1 MDLKNGI
8 ADKEGLLSIE
18 GSVEKIIYQNEEN
31 GYTVCEI
38 FTPSDEIF
46 TLVGNMPY
54 LSEGETV
61 SALGSWVNHATF
73 GKQFKVEF
81 YEKQLPATETAILK
95 YLASGAVRGIGK
107 VTARRIVSQFGAD
120 SFEVIEH
127 NPQWLSEIPGISP
140 KKAEQISASFAAQF
154 GMRNVMMF
162 CREYFGPTTA
172 VRIYKKWGNGAV
184 ERIKQNPYILCGEI
198 YGVGFEKA
206 DAIAKDL
213 GMKKNAPERIAMGL
227 KYVLMHNAAS
237 NGHSFLPLDKLC
249 AVAKRLLSCE
259 MNEIEDEAAAL
270 ETRGEIVCVRHDGM
284 KCAYL
289 RDYYEAEKYTA
300 EKLCALD
307 RAGKNLGEDN
317 VLSLISMVERESNME
332 YAVLQKRA
340 ICQAASNG
348 VFILTGGPGTGKTTV
363 VRAIIRVFDAMGL
376 RIALAAPT
384 GRAAKRM
391 SQSAGEEAKTV
402 HRLLEME
409 YGAED
414 KLRFRK
420 NEKDQLEDDVII
432 IDEASMLDLMLTDA
446 LLKAIKPGARLILI
460 GDVNQLPP
468 VGAGH
473 VFDDIIKSDRFATV
487 ELTHI
492 FRQAQESLIVTNA
505 HAVNHGEY
513 MNLESKS
520 GDFFFL
526 PRQEDVQTAVTIAEL
541 CKKRLPKSYGLTVFD
556 GIQVITPS
564 RKGDAGTEMLN
575 SALQSVI
582 NPPARGKAEKKVRD
596 FTLRE
601 GDKVMQIKN
610 NYDIEWNKNGTQ
622 GFGIFNGDI
631 GVIKKID
638 LSEELITVDF
648 EDKICEYDYTM
659 LDELELAYAITVH
672 KSQGSEYPIVIMPLY
687 RYTPKLLTRNLL
699 YTAITRAQSIV
710 ILVGNGEVAKAMVDN
725 NRQTKRYTGLRY
737 ALEKYD

>member
-107 VTARRIVSQFGAD
+107 VTAQRIVSQFGAD

-270 ETRGEIVCVRHDGM
+270 ETRGEIVCVRHEGM

-526 PRQEDVQTAVTIAEL
+526 PRQEDAQTAATIAEL

-648 EDKICEYDYTM
+648 EDKICEYDYIM

>member
-38 FTPSDEIF
+38 FTPSDELF

-54 LSEGETV
+54 LSEGETI
-61 SALGSWVNHATF
+61 SALGNWVNHATF

-95 YLASGAVRGIGK
+95 YLSSGAVRGIGK
-107 VTARRIVSQFGAD
+107 VTAQRIVSQFGAD

-127 NPQWLSEIPGISP
+127 NPQWLAEIPGISP

-184 ERIKQNPYILCGEI
+184 ECIKQNPYILCGEI
-198 YGVGFEKA
+198 YGAGFEKA

-213 GMKKNAPERIAMGL
+213 GIKKNAPERIAMGL

-270 ETRGEIVCVRHDGM
+270 ESRGEIVCVRHEGM

-300 EKLCALD
+300 SKLCALD

-391 SQSAGEEAKTV
+391 SQSAGEEAKTI

-420 NEKDQLEDDVII
+420 NENDQLEDDVII
-432 IDEASMLDLMLTDA
+432 IDEASMLDLMLTNA

-473 VFDDIIKSDRFATV
+473 VFDDIIKSNRFATV

-526 PRQEDVQTAVTIAEL
+526 PRQDDAQTAATIAEL
-541 CKKRLPKSYGLTVFD
+541 CKKRLPKSYGLTVFE

-575 SALQSVI
+575 SALQSAI

-610 NYDIEWNKNGTQ
+610 NYDIEWNKNGSQ

-672 KSQGSEYPIVIMPLY
+672 KSQGSEYPIVVMPLY

>member
-54 LSEGETV
+54 LSDGETV

-107 VTARRIVSQFGAD
+107 VTAQRIVSQFGAD

-270 ETRGEIVCVRHDGM
+270 ETRGEIVCVRHEGM

-526 PRQEDVQTAVTIAEL
+526 PRQEDAQTAATIAEL

-582 NPPARGKAEKKVRD
+582 NPPARGKSEKKVRD

>member
-38 FTPSDEIF
+38 FTPSDELF

-54 LSEGETV
+54 LSEGETI
-61 SALGSWVNHATF
+61 SALGNWVNHATF

-95 YLASGAVRGIGK
+95 YLSSGAVRGIGK
-107 VTARRIVSQFGAD
+107 VTAQRIVSQFGAD

-127 NPQWLSEIPGISP
+127 NPQWLAEIPGISP

-213 GMKKNAPERIAMGL
+213 GIKKNAPERIAMGL

-270 ETRGEIVCVRHDGM
+270 ESRGEIVCVRHEGM

-391 SQSAGEEAKTV
+391 SQSAGEEAKTI

-420 NEKDQLEDDVII
+420 NENDQLEDDVII
-432 IDEASMLDLMLTDA
+432 IDEASMLDLMLTNA

-526 PRQEDVQTAVTIAEL
+526 PRQDDAQTAATIAEL
-541 CKKRLPKSYGLTVFD
+541 CKKRLPKSYGLTVFE

-575 SALQSVI
+575 SALQSAI
-582 NPPARGKAEKKVRD
+582 NPPARGKAEKKVHD

-610 NYDIEWNKNGTQ
+610 NYDIEWNKNGSQ

-672 KSQGSEYPIVIMPLY
+672 KSQGSEYPIVVMPLY

>member
-38 FTPSDEIF
+38 FTPSDELF

-54 LSEGETV
+54 LSEGETI
-61 SALGSWVNHATF
+61 SALGNWVNHATF

-95 YLASGAVRGIGK
+95 YLSSGAVRGIGK
-107 VTARRIVSQFGAD
+107 VTAQRIVSQFGAD

-127 NPQWLSEIPGISP
+127 NPQWLAEIPGISP

-213 GMKKNAPERIAMGL
+213 GIKKNAPERIAMGL

-270 ETRGEIVCVRHDGM
+270 ETRGEIVCVRHEGM

-300 EKLCALD
+300 SKLCALD

-391 SQSAGEEAKTV
+391 SQSAGEEAKTI

-420 NEKDQLEDDVII
+420 NENDQLEDDVII
-432 IDEASMLDLMLTDA
+432 IDEASMLDLMLTNA

-473 VFDDIIKSDRFATV
+473 VFDDIIKSNRFATV

-526 PRQEDVQTAVTIAEL
+526 PRQDDAQTAATIAEL
-541 CKKRLPKSYGLTVFD
+541 CKKRLPKSYGLTVFE

-575 SALQSVI
+575 SALQSAI

-610 NYDIEWNKNGTQ
+610 NYDIEWNKNGSQ

-672 KSQGSEYPIVIMPLY
+672 KSQGSEYPIVVMPLY

>member
-270 ETRGEIVCVRHDGM
+270 ETRGEIVCVRHEGM

-526 PRQEDVQTAVTIAEL
+526 PRQEDAQTAATIAEL

-575 SALQSVI
+575 SALQSMI

>member
-8 ADKEGLLSIE
+8 ADKKGLLSIE

-107 VTARRIVSQFGAD
+107 VTAQRIVSQFGAD

-270 ETRGEIVCVRHDGM
+270 ETRGEIVCVRHEGM

-420 NEKDQLEDDVII
+420 NENDQLEDDVII

-526 PRQEDVQTAVTIAEL
+526 PRQEDAQTAATIAEL

>member
-38 FTPSDEIF
+38 FTPSDELF

-54 LSEGETV
+54 LSEGETI
-61 SALGSWVNHATF
+61 SALGNWVNHATF

-95 YLASGAVRGIGK
+95 YLSSGAVRGIGK
-107 VTARRIVSQFGAD
+107 VTAQRIVSQFGAD

-127 NPQWLSEIPGISP
+127 NPQWLAEIPGISP

-213 GMKKNAPERIAMGL
+213 GIKKNAPERIAMGL

-270 ETRGEIVCVRHDGM
+270 ESRGEIVCVRHEGM

-300 EKLCALD
+300 SKLCALD

-391 SQSAGEEAKTV
+391 SQSAGEEAKTIN
-402 HRLLEME
+402 RLLEME

-420 NEKDQLEDDVII
+420 NENDQLEDDVII
-432 IDEASMLDLMLTDA
+432 IDEASMLDLMLTNA

-526 PRQEDVQTAVTIAEL
+526 PRQEDAQTAATIAEL
-541 CKKRLPKSYGLTVFD
+541 CKKRLPKSYGLTVFE

-575 SALQSVI
+575 SALQSAI

-610 NYDIEWNKNGTQ
+610 NYDIEWNKNGSQ

-672 KSQGSEYPIVIMPLY
+672 KSQGSEYPIVVMPLY

>member
-107 VTARRIVSQFGAD
+107 VTAQRIVSQFGAD

-270 ETRGEIVCVRHDGM
+270 ETRGEIVCVRHEGM

-317 VLSLISMVERESNME
+317 VLALISMVERESNME

-363 VRAIIRVFDAMGL
+363 VRAIIRVFDAMRL

-526 PRQEDVQTAVTIAEL
+526 PRQEDAQTAATIAEL

-582 NPPARGKAEKKVRD
+582 NPPTRGKAEKKVRD

>member
-38 FTPSDEIF
+38 FTPSDELF

-54 LSEGETV
+54 LSEGETI
-61 SALGSWVNHATF
+61 SALGNWVNHATF

-95 YLASGAVRGIGK
+95 YLSSGAVRGIGK
-107 VTARRIVSQFGAD
+107 VTAQRIVSQFGAD

-127 NPQWLSEIPGISP
+127 NPQWLAEIPGISP

-213 GMKKNAPERIAMGL
+213 GIKKNAPERIAMGL

-270 ETRGEIVCVRHDGM
+270 ESRGEIVCVRHEGM

-300 EKLCALD
+300 SKLCALD

-391 SQSAGEEAKTV
+391 SQSAGEEAKTI

-409 YGAED
+409 YGVED

-420 NEKDQLEDDVII
+420 NENDQLEDDVII
-432 IDEASMLDLMLTDA
+432 IDEASMLDLMLTNA

-526 PRQEDVQTAVTIAEL
+526 PRQDDAQTAATIAEL
-541 CKKRLPKSYGLTVFD
+541 CKKRLPKSYGLTVFE

-575 SALQSVI
+575 SALQSAI

-672 KSQGSEYPIVIMPLY
+672 KSQGSEYPIVVMPLY

>member
-270 ETRGEIVCVRHDGM
+270 ETRGEIVCVRHEGM

-363 VRAIIRVFDAMGL
+363 VRAIIRVFDAMRL

-526 PRQEDVQTAVTIAEL
+526 PRQEDAQTAATIAEL

-582 NPPARGKAEKKVRD
+582 NPPTRGKAEKKVRD

>member
-270 ETRGEIVCVRHDGM
+270 ETRGEIVCVRHEGM

-363 VRAIIRVFDAMGL
+363 VRAIIRVFDAMRL

-526 PRQEDVQTAVTIAEL
+526 PRQEDAQTAATIAEL

-582 NPPARGKAEKKVRD
+582 NPPARGKSEKKVRD

>member
-526 PRQEDVQTAVTIAEL
+526 PRQEDAQTAATIAEL

>member
-38 FTPSDEIF
+38 FTPSDELF

-54 LSEGETV
+54 LSEGETI
-61 SALGSWVNHATF
+61 SALGNWVNHATF

-95 YLASGAVRGIGK
+95 YLSSGAVRGIGK
-107 VTARRIVSQFGAD
+107 VTAQRIVSQFGAD

-127 NPQWLSEIPGISP
+127 NPQWLAEIPGISP
-140 KKAEQISASFAAQF
+140 KKAEQISTSFAAQF

-172 VRIYKKWGNGAV
+172 VKIYKKWGNGAV

-270 ETRGEIVCVRHDGM
+270 ESRGEIICVRHEGM

-300 EKLCALD
+300 SKLCALD

-391 SQSAGEEAKTV
+391 SQSAGEEAKTI

-420 NEKDQLEDDVII
+420 NENDQLEDDVVI
-432 IDEASMLDLMLTDA
+432 IDEASMLDLMLTNA

-526 PRQEDVQTAVTIAEL
+526 PRQDDAQTAATIAEL
-541 CKKRLPKSYGLTVFD
+541 CKKRLPKSYGLTIFD

-575 SALQSVI
+575 SALQSAI
-582 NPPARGKAEKKVRD
+582 NPPAHGKTEKKVRD

-610 NYDIEWNKNGTQ
+610 NYDIEWNKNGSQ

-638 LSEELITVDF
+638 LSEELIMVDF

>member
-107 VTARRIVSQFGAD
+107 VTAQRIVSQFGAD

-270 ETRGEIVCVRHDGM
+270 ETRGEIVCVRHEGM

-526 PRQEDVQTAVTIAEL
+526 PRQEDAQTAATIAEL
-541 CKKRLPKSYGLTVFD
+541 CKKRLPKSYELTVFD

-582 NPPARGKAEKKVRD
+582 NPPARGKSEKKVRD

>member
-270 ETRGEIVCVRHDGM
+270 ETRGEIVCVRHEGM

-526 PRQEDVQTAVTIAEL
+526 PRQEDAQTAATIAEL

-582 NPPARGKAEKKVRD
+582 NPPAQGKAEKKVRD

>member
-107 VTARRIVSQFGAD
+107 VTAQRIVSQFGAD

-184 ERIKQNPYILCGEI
+184 ERIKQNPYVLCGEI

-270 ETRGEIVCVRHDGM
+270 ETRGEIVCVRHEGM

-289 RDYYEAEKYTA
+289 RDYYDAEKYTA

-526 PRQEDVQTAVTIAEL
+526 PRQEDAQTAATIAEL

-582 NPPARGKAEKKVRD
+582 NPPARGKSEKKVRD

-710 ILVGNGEVAKAMVDN
+710 ILVGNGEVAKAMIDN

>member
-107 VTARRIVSQFGAD
+107 VTAQRIVSQFGAD

-184 ERIKQNPYILCGEI
+184 ERIKQNPYVLCGEI

-270 ETRGEIVCVRHDGM
+270 ETRGEIVCVRHEGM

-420 NEKDQLEDDVII
+420 NENDQLEDDVII

-526 PRQEDVQTAVTIAEL
+526 PRQEDAQTAATIAEL

>member
-38 FTPSDEIF
+38 FTPSDELF

-54 LSEGETV
+54 LSEGETI
-61 SALGSWVNHATF
+61 SALGNWVNHATF

-95 YLASGAVRGIGK
+95 YLSSGAVRGIGK
-107 VTARRIVSQFGAD
+107 VTAQRIVSQFGAD

-127 NPQWLSEIPGISP
+127 NPQWLAEIPGISP

-213 GMKKNAPERIAMGL
+213 GIKKNAPERIAMGL

-270 ETRGEIVCVRHDGM
+270 ESRGEIVCVRHEGM

-300 EKLCALD
+300 SKLCALD

-317 VLSLISMVERESNME
+317 VLSLISMVERESNVE

-391 SQSAGEEAKTV
+391 SQSAGEEAKTI

-420 NEKDQLEDDVII
+420 NENDQLEDDVII
-432 IDEASMLDLMLTDA
+432 IDEASMLDLMLTNA

-526 PRQEDVQTAVTIAEL
+526 PRQEDAQTAATIAEL
-541 CKKRLPKSYGLTVFD
+541 CKKRLPKSYGLTVFE

-575 SALQSVI
+575 SALQSAI

-672 KSQGSEYPIVIMPLY
+672 KSQGSEYPIVVMPLY

>member
-270 ETRGEIVCVRHDGM
+270 ETRGEIVCVRHEGM

-420 NEKDQLEDDVII
+420 NENDQLEDDVII

-526 PRQEDVQTAVTIAEL
+526 PRQEDAQTAATIAEL

>member
-107 VTARRIVSQFGAD
+107 VTAQRIVSQFGAD

-270 ETRGEIVCVRHDGM
+270 ETRGEIVCVRHEGM

-526 PRQEDVQTAVTIAEL
+526 PRQEDAQTAATIAEL

-601 GDKVMQIKN
+601 SDKVMQIKN

>member
-213 GMKKNAPERIAMGL
+213 GIKKNAPERIAMGL

-270 ETRGEIVCVRHDGM
+270 ETRGEIVCVRHEGM

-460 GDVNQLPP
+460 GDVSQLPP

-526 PRQEDVQTAVTIAEL
+526 PRQEDAQTAATIAEL

>member
-38 FTPSDEIF
+38 FTPSDELF

-54 LSEGETV
+54 LSEGETI
-61 SALGSWVNHATF
+61 SALGNWVNHATF

-95 YLASGAVRGIGK
+95 YLSSGAVRGIGK
-107 VTARRIVSQFGAD
+107 VTAQRIVSQFGAD

-127 NPQWLSEIPGISP
+127 NPQWLAEIPGISP

-213 GMKKNAPERIAMGL
+213 GIKKNAPERIAMGL

-270 ETRGEIVCVRHDGM
+270 ESRGEIVCVRHEGM

-300 EKLCALD
+300 SKLCALD

-391 SQSAGEEAKTV
+391 SQSAGEEAKTI

-420 NEKDQLEDDVII
+420 NENDQLEDDVII
-432 IDEASMLDLMLTDA
+432 IDEASMLDLMLTNA

-526 PRQEDVQTAVTIAEL
+526 PRQDDAQTAATIAEL
-541 CKKRLPKSYGLTVFD
+541 CKKRLPKSYGLTVFE

-575 SALQSVI
+575 SALQSAI

-610 NYDIEWNKNGTQ
+610 NYDIEWNKNGSQ

-672 KSQGSEYPIVIMPLY
+672 KSQGSEYPIVVMPLY

>member
-107 VTARRIVSQFGAD
+107 VTAQRIVSQFGAD

-270 ETRGEIVCVRHDGM
+270 ETRGEIVCVRHEGM

-446 LLKAIKPGARLILI
+446 LLNAIKPGARPILI

-526 PRQEDVQTAVTIAEL
+526 PRQEDAQTAATIAEL

-582 NPPARGKAEKKVRD
+582 NPPTRGKAEKKVRD

>member
-270 ETRGEIVCVRHDGM
+270 ETRGEIVCVRHECM

-420 NEKDQLEDDVII
+420 NENDQLEDDVII

-526 PRQEDVQTAVTIAEL
+526 PRQEDAQTAATIAEL

-575 SALQSVI
+575 SALQSLI

>member
-270 ETRGEIVCVRHDGM
+270 ETRGEIVCVRHEGM

-420 NEKDQLEDDVII
+420 NENDQLEDDVII

-526 PRQEDVQTAVTIAEL
+526 PRQEDAQTAATIAEL

-582 NPPARGKAEKKVRD
+582 NPPTRGKAEKKVRD

>member
-107 VTARRIVSQFGAD
+107 VTAQRIVSQFGAD

-270 ETRGEIVCVRHDGM
+270 ETRGEIVCVRHEGM

-317 VLSLISMVERESNME
+317 VLALISMVERESNME

-526 PRQEDVQTAVTIAEL
+526 PRQEDAQTAATIAEL

-582 NPPARGKAEKKVRD
+582 NPPTRGKAEKKVRD

>member
-107 VTARRIVSQFGAD
+107 VTAQRIVSQFGAD

-270 ETRGEIVCVRHDGM
+270 ETRGEIVCVRHEGM

-526 PRQEDVQTAVTIAEL
+526 PRQEDAQTAATIAEL

-564 RKGDAGTEMLN
+564 RKGDAGTEILN
-575 SALQSVI
+575 SAVQSVI
-582 NPPARGKAEKKVRD
+582 NPPARGKAEKKVLD

>member
-38 FTPSDEIF
+38 FTPSDELF

-54 LSEGETV
+54 LSEGETI
-61 SALGSWVNHATF
+61 SALGNWVNHATF

-213 GMKKNAPERIAMGL
+213 GIKKNAPERIAMGL

-270 ETRGEIVCVRHDGM
+270 ESRGEIVCVRHEGM

-300 EKLCALD
+300 SKLCALD

-391 SQSAGEEAKTV
+391 SQSAGEEAKTI

-420 NEKDQLEDDVII
+420 NENDQLEDDVII
-432 IDEASMLDLMLTDA
+432 IDEASMLDLMLTNA

-526 PRQEDVQTAVTIAEL
+526 PRQDDAQTAATIAEL

-582 NPPARGKAEKKVRD
+582 NPPTRGKAEKKVRD

-672 KSQGSEYPIVIMPLY
+672 KSQGSEYPIVVMPLY

-710 ILVGNGEVAKAMVDN
+710 ILVGNGEVAKAMLDN

>member
-259 MNEIEDEAAAL
+259 MNETEDEAAAL
-270 ETRGEIVCVRHDGM
+270 ETRGEIVCVRHEGM

-526 PRQEDVQTAVTIAEL
+526 PRQEDAQTAATIAEL

>member
-270 ETRGEIVCVRHDGM
+270 ETRGEIVCVRHEGM

-420 NEKDQLEDDVII
+420 NENDQLEDDVII
-432 IDEASMLDLMLTDA
+432 IDEASMLDLMLTGA

-526 PRQEDVQTAVTIAEL
+526 PRQEDAQTAATIAEL

-582 NPPARGKAEKKVRD
+582 NPPTRGKAEKKVRD

>member
-270 ETRGEIVCVRHDGM
+270 ETRGEIVCVRHEGM

-391 SQSAGEEAKTV
+391 SQSASEEAKTV

-420 NEKDQLEDDVII
+420 NENDQLEDDVII

-526 PRQEDVQTAVTIAEL
+526 PRQEDAQTAATIAEL

>member
-107 VTARRIVSQFGAD
+107 VTAQRIVSQFGAD

-237 NGHSFLPLDKLC
+237 NGHAFLPLDKLC

-270 ETRGEIVCVRHDGM
+270 ETRGEIVCVRHEGM

-526 PRQEDVQTAVTIAEL
+526 PRQEDAQTAATIAEL

-699 YTAITRAQSIV
+699 YTAISRAQSIV

>member
-107 VTARRIVSQFGAD
+107 VTAQRIVSQFGAD

-270 ETRGEIVCVRHDGM
+270 ETRGEIVCVRHEGM

-526 PRQEDVQTAVTIAEL
+526 PRQEDAQTAATIAEL

-582 NPPARGKAEKKVRD
+582 NPPARGKSEKKVRD

-699 YTAITRAQSIV
+699 YTAITRAQSLV

>member
-107 VTARRIVSQFGAD
+107 VTAQRIVSQFGAD

-526 PRQEDVQTAVTIAEL
+526 PRQEDAQTAATIAEL

>member
-107 VTARRIVSQFGAD
+107 VTAQRIVSQFGAD

-184 ERIKQNPYILCGEI
+184 ERIKQNPYVLCGEI

-270 ETRGEIVCVRHDGM
+270 ETRGEIVCVRHEGM

-526 PRQEDVQTAVTIAEL
+526 PRQEDAQTAATIAEL

>member
-38 FTPSDEIF
+38 FTPSDELF

-54 LSEGETV
+54 LSEGETI
-61 SALGSWVNHATF
+61 SALGNWVNHATF

-95 YLASGAVRGIGK
+95 YLSSGAVRGIGK
-107 VTARRIVSQFGAD
+107 VTAQRIVSQFGAD

-127 NPQWLSEIPGISP
+127 NPQWLAEIPGISP

-213 GMKKNAPERIAMGL
+213 GIKKNAPERIAMGL
-227 KYVLMHNAAS
+227 KYVLIHNAAS

-270 ETRGEIVCVRHDGM
+270 ESRGEIVCVRHEGM

-300 EKLCALD
+300 SKLCALD

-391 SQSAGEEAKTV
+391 SQSAGEEAKTI

-420 NEKDQLEDDVII
+420 NENDQLEDDVII
-432 IDEASMLDLMLTDA
+432 IDEASMLDLMLTNA

-526 PRQEDVQTAVTIAEL
+526 PRQEDAQTAATIAEL
-541 CKKRLPKSYGLTVFD
+541 CKKRLPKSYGLTVFE

-575 SALQSVI
+575 SALQSAI

-610 NYDIEWNKNGTQ
+610 NYDIEWNKNGSQ

-672 KSQGSEYPIVIMPLY
+672 KSQGSEYPIVVMPLY

>member
-38 FTPSDEIF
+38 FTPSDELF

-54 LSEGETV
+54 LSEGETI
-61 SALGSWVNHATF
+61 SALGNWVNHATF

-95 YLASGAVRGIGK
+95 YLSSGAVRGIGK
-107 VTARRIVSQFGAD
+107 VTAQRIVSQFGAD

-127 NPQWLSEIPGISP
+127 NPQWLAEIPGISP

-213 GMKKNAPERIAMGL
+213 GIEKNAPERIAMGL

-270 ETRGEIVCVRHDGM
+270 ESRGEIVCVRHEGM

-300 EKLCALD
+300 SKLCALD

-332 YAVLQKRA
+332 YAMLQKRA

-391 SQSAGEEAKTV
+391 SQSAGEEAKTI

-420 NEKDQLEDDVII
+420 NENDQLEDDVII
-432 IDEASMLDLMLTDA
+432 IDEASMLDLMLTNA

-526 PRQEDVQTAVTIAEL
+526 PRQDDAQTAATIAEL
-541 CKKRLPKSYGLTVFD
+541 CKKRLPKSYGLTVFE

-575 SALQSVI
+575 SALQSAI

-610 NYDIEWNKNGTQ
+610 NYDIEWNKNGSQ

-672 KSQGSEYPIVIMPLY
+672 KSQGSEYPIVVMPLY

>member
-38 FTPSDEIF
+38 FTPSDELF

-54 LSEGETV
+54 LSEGETI
-61 SALGSWVNHATF
+61 SALGNWVNHATF

-95 YLASGAVRGIGK
+95 YLSSGAVRGIGK
-107 VTARRIVSQFGAD
+107 VTAQRIVSQFGAD

-127 NPQWLSEIPGISP
+127 NPQWLAEIPGISP

-213 GMKKNAPERIAMGL
+213 GIKKNAPERIAMGL

-270 ETRGEIVCVRHDGM
+270 ESRGEIVCVRHEGM

-391 SQSAGEEAKTV
+391 SQSAGEEAKTI

-420 NEKDQLEDDVII
+420 NENDQLEDDVII
-432 IDEASMLDLMLTDA
+432 IDEASMLDLMLTNA

-526 PRQEDVQTAVTIAEL
+526 PRQDDAQTAATIAEL
-541 CKKRLPKSYGLTVFD
+541 CKKRLPKSYGLTVFE

-610 NYDIEWNKNGTQ
+610 NYDIEWNKNSTQ

>member
-38 FTPSDEIF
+38 FTPSDELF

-54 LSEGETV
+54 LSEGETI
-61 SALGSWVNHATF
+61 SALGNWVNHATF

-95 YLASGAVRGIGK
+95 YLSSGAVRGIGK
-107 VTARRIVSQFGAD
+107 VTAQRIVSQFGAD

-127 NPQWLSEIPGISP
+127 NPQWLAEIPGISP

-172 VRIYKKWGNGAV
+172 VKIYKKWGNGAV

-270 ETRGEIVCVRHDGM
+270 ESRGEIVCVRHEGM

-300 EKLCALD
+300 SKLCALD

-391 SQSAGEEAKTV
+391 SQSAGEEAKTI

-420 NEKDQLEDDVII
+420 NENDQLEDDVII
-432 IDEASMLDLMLTDA
+432 IDEASMLDLMLTNA

-526 PRQEDVQTAVTIAEL
+526 PRQDDAQTAATIAEL
-541 CKKRLPKSYGLTVFD
+541 CKKRLPKSYGLTIFD

-575 SALQSVI
+575 SALQSAI
-582 NPPARGKAEKKVRD
+582 NPPAHGKTEKKVRD

-610 NYDIEWNKNGTQ
+610 NYDIEWNKNGSQ